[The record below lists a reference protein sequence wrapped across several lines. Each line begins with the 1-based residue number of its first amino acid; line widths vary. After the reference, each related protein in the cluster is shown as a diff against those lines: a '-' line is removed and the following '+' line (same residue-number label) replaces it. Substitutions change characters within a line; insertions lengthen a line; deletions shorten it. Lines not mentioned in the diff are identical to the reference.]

1 MDNLRSVQFMRMYLK
16 GFSSPVTLRFGTL
29 DLVRSEWKRYT
40 KTLNTNNINYP
51 NTSLEIGS
59 VNILE
64 NENRVPINYVLPP
77 GVEREEIN
85 SNSNII
91 RQNEQSLSL
100 KINDLQPKDSKGV
113 YKMIDY
119 DMRQYKSVKMFI
131 HAESLEGSNKL
142 PGEGAEEDY
151 DNRIVAFMRLGSDLT
166 DNYYQIKVRVGHI
179 HG

>member
-1 MDNLRSVQFMRMYLK
+1 MDNLRSVQFMRMFLK

-29 DLVRSEWKRYT
+29 DLVRTEWKRYS

-85 SNSNII
+85 SNS
-91 RQNEQSLSL
+91 Q
-100 KINDLQPKDSKGV
+100 
-113 YKMIDY
+113 
-119 DMRQYKSVKMFI
+119 
-131 HAESLEGSNKL
+131 
-142 PGEGAEEDY
+142 
-151 DNRIVAFMRLGSDLT
+151 
-166 DNYYQIKVRVGHI
+166 
-179 HG
+179 